1 MDELSLIVEAIR
13 NKVQRLLISNTDLK
27 NRISDLEEEKK
38 QLEEVLSDRD
48 EKINQ
53 LEAALTRE
61 QLTKGLDDSDS
72 VRAVQKVNE
81 LLREIE
87 KCHVLLNNR

>member
-13 NKVQRLLISNTDLK
+13 NKVKRLLISNTDLK

-48 EKINQ
+48 KRINQ
-53 LEAALTRE
+53 LETAVTRE
-61 QLTKGLDDSDS
+61 QLIKGLGDSDS
-72 VRAVQKVNE
+72 VKAVQKVNE

-87 KCHVLLNNR
+87 KCRVLLNNR

>member
-13 NKVQRLLISNTDLK
+13 NKVKRLLITNTDLK
-27 NRISDLEEEKK
+27 TRIGELEEEKK
-38 QLEEVLSDRD
+38 QLEEMLYGRD
-48 EKINQ
+48 EKISQ
-53 LEAALTRE
+53 LETALTRE
-61 QLTKGLDDSDS
+61 QLTKGFGDSDS
-72 VRAVQKVNE
+72 VRAVQKVDE

>member
-13 NKVQRLLISNTDLK
+13 NKVKRLLISNTNLK
-27 NRISDLEEEKK
+27 DRISELEGEKK
-38 QLEEVLSDRD
+38 QLEEMLSDSENR
-48 EKINQ
+48 INQ
-53 LEAALTRE
+53 LETALTRE
-61 QLTKGLDDSDS
+61 QLVKGLGDSNS
-72 VRAVQKVNE
+72 VRAVQKVDE

>member
-13 NKVQRLLISNTDLK
+13 NKVKRLLISNTNLK
-27 NRISDLEEEKK
+27 NRLVDLEEEKK
-38 QLEEVLSDRD
+38 QLEEMLADRD
-48 EKINQ
+48 KKISQ
-53 LEAALTRE
+53 LETALTRE
-61 QLTKGLDDSDS
+61 QLTKGLGDDDS
-72 VRAVQKVNE
+72 VRAVQKVDE

>member
-13 NKVQRLLISNTDLK
+13 NKVKRLLISNTKLK

-38 QLEEVLSDRD
+38 ELEEKLSDSGKR
-48 EKINQ
+48 ISR
-53 LEAALTRE
+53 LETALTRE
-61 QLTKGLDDSDS
+61 QLAKGLGDSDS
-72 VRAVQKVNE
+72 VKAVQKVDE

>member
-13 NKVQRLLISNTDLK
+13 NKVKRLLISNTDLK

-48 EKINQ
+48 KRINQ
-53 LEAALTRE
+53 LETAVTRE
-61 QLTKGLDDSDS
+61 QLTKGLGDSDS
-72 VRAVQKVNE
+72 VKAVQKVNE

-87 KCHVLLNNR
+87 KCRVLLNNR

>member
-13 NKVQRLLISNTDLK
+13 NKVKRLLISNTELK
-27 NRISDLEEEKK
+27 NRIGDLEKEKRQREEM
-38 QLEEVLSDRD
+38 LFDRD
-48 EKINQ
+48 EKIKQ

-61 QLTKGLDDSDS
+61 QLTKGLGDGDSD
-72 VRAVQKVNE
+72 RAVQKVDE

-87 KCHVLLNNR
+87 KCQVLLNNR

>member
-13 NKVQRLLISNTDLK
+13 NKVKRLLISNTELK
-27 NRISDLEEEKK
+27 NRIGDLEEEKR
-38 QLEEVLSDRD
+38 QLEEMLSDRD
-48 EKINQ
+48 KKIKQ

-61 QLTKGLDDSDS
+61 QLTKGLSDSDS
-72 VRAVQKVNE
+72 VRAVQKVDE

-87 KCHVLLNNR
+87 KCQVLLNNR

>member
-13 NKVQRLLISNTDLK
+13 NKVKRLLISNTNLK
-27 NRISDLEEEKK
+27 DRISDLEGEKK
-38 QLEEVLSDRD
+38 QLEEMLSDSENR
-48 EKINQ
+48 INQ
-53 LEAALTRE
+53 LETALTRE
-61 QLTKGLDDSDS
+61 QLVKGLGDSNS
-72 VRAVQKVNE
+72 VRAVQKVDE

>member
-13 NKVQRLLISNTDLK
+13 NKVKRLLITNTDLK
-27 NRISDLEEEKK
+27 TRIGELEEEKK
-38 QLEEVLSDRD
+38 LLEEMLSGRDKKISQLET
-48 EKINQ
+48 
-53 LEAALTRE
+53 ALTRE
-61 QLTKGLDDSDS
+61 QLTKGLGDGDS
-72 VRAVQKVNE
+72 VRAVQKVDE

>member
-13 NKVQRLLISNTDLK
+13 NKVKRLLISNKDLK
-27 NRISDLEEEKK
+27 NRLGDLEEEKK
-38 QLEEVLSDRD
+38 QLEEMLADRD
-48 EKINQ
+48 KKISQ
-53 LEAALTRE
+53 LETALTRE
-61 QLTKGLDDSDS
+61 QLTKGLGDGDS
-72 VRAVQKVNE
+72 VRAVQKVDE